1 MKLPYRGYPIA
12 LIAFLSTGLSIGMSQ
27 YAFGQFA
34 TPLQEE
40 FGWTKTQLNGAL
52 SLAFVSGI
60 TGPILGKAADKYGIK
75 IVLLIS
81 LLLISSGFLLRPT
94 ISHLWQWYFYSGLVY
109 AGFPG
114 ATHITS
120 GKMVSTWFPK
130 TRGRVMGAVT
140 SGNNFGGFTMP
151 ALAASIIAFSNWELA
166 FIVFGSIM
174 LFLGIFSYFI
184 ISESL
189 DLVESESIRTNKDL
203 DSISLAKKQS
213 KLGFEFKEA
222 LRSFRFWTIN
232 LSLMIGVLTYQGILT
247 QLTQFLEDEGMRTNL
262 ATTCL
267 MMIAV
272 MGVIGKITFGRA
284 SEIFSARKTL
294 ILSMFFQTI
303 GTIVLCIDS
312 GEILLW
318 IGCFIY
324 GLGFGAFGA
333 LIPLIIVE
341 QFGMK
346 NLGSLMG
353 INLMLTSITMA
364 IGPLVAGMI
373 HDQTRSYINA
383 FLCIYI
389 LFILAII
396 LVCLSKFGKGPSDLD
411 VQ

>member
-232 LSLMIGVLTYQGILT
+232 LSLMIGVLTYQ
-247 QLTQFLEDEGMRTNL
+247 
-262 ATTCL
+262 
-267 MMIAV
+267 
-272 MGVIGKITFGRA
+272 
-284 SEIFSARKTL
+284 ARKTL

-373 HDQTRSYINA
+373 HDQTGSYRNA
-383 FLCIYI
+383 FLGISI

-396 LVCLSKFGKGPSDLD
+396 LVWLSKFGKGPSDLD

>member
-166 FIVFGSIM
+166 FIAV
-174 LFLGIFSYFI
+174 SY
-184 ISESL
+184 
-189 DLVESESIRTNKDL
+189 TH
-203 DSISLAKKQS
+203 
-213 KLGFEFKEA
+213 
-222 LRSFRFWTIN
+222 
-232 LSLMIGVLTYQGILT
+232 LTLP
-247 QLTQFLEDEGMRTNL
+247 
-262 ATTCL
+262 TTTP
-267 MMIAV
+267 V
-272 MGVIGKITFGRA
+272 
-284 SEIFSARKTL
+284 
-294 ILSMFFQTI
+294 
-303 GTIVLCIDS
+303 
-312 GEILLW
+312 
-318 IGCFIY
+318 
-324 GLGFGAFGA
+324 
-333 LIPLIIVE
+333 
-341 QFGMK
+341 
-346 NLGSLMG
+346 
-353 INLMLTSITMA
+353 
-364 IGPLVAGMI
+364 
-373 HDQTRSYINA
+373 
-383 FLCIYI
+383 
-389 LFILAII
+389 
-396 LVCLSKFGKGPSDLD
+396 
-411 VQ
+411 

>member
-247 QLTQFLEDEGMRTNL
+247 QLTQLTQL
-262 ATTCL
+262 Q
-267 MMIAV
+267 
-272 MGVIGKITFGRA
+272 
-284 SEIFSARKTL
+284 
-294 ILSMFFQTI
+294 LS
-303 GTIVLCIDS
+303 
-312 GEILLW
+312 
-318 IGCFIY
+318 
-324 GLGFGAFGA
+324 
-333 LIPLIIVE
+333 
-341 QFGMK
+341 
-346 NLGSLMG
+346 
-353 INLMLTSITMA
+353 
-364 IGPLVAGMI
+364 
-373 HDQTRSYINA
+373 
-383 FLCIYI
+383 
-389 LFILAII
+389 
-396 LVCLSKFGKGPSDLD
+396 
-411 VQ
+411 